1 MVWSCWWCWEGEE
14 LDFKGRGRER
24 VKRLWWWWEREE
36 RDEANLG
43 FKENQNGSFHIRLQ
57 ELQ

>member
-36 RDEANLG
+36 RDEGIWWRARRRIDG
-43 FKENQNGSFHIRLQ
+43 
-57 ELQ
+57 